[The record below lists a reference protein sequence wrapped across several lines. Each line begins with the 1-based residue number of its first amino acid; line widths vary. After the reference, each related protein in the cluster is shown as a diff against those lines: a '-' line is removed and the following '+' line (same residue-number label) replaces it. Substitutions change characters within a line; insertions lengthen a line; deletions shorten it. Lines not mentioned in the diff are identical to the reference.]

1 MNVLVINGSP
11 KGKDSNSLRL
21 THAFLE
27 GGAWDQVNVI
37 HCSKENIKP
46 CLGCFACWN
55 KTPGKCVIS
64 DDMDDILK
72 QLVAADIIIW
82 SFPLYYFS
90 VPGILKNFIDR
101 QLPLNLPFM
110 SDEESGG
117 HPSRYDISHQSHIL
131 ISTCGFWTARGNY
144 DSVLSMFDRICGGNN
159 YSFIACGQGELF
171 RIPELRNRTD
181 QYLDLVRKAGEEY
194 TSRGISEETRAE
206 LAKPLFPRTVFEN
219 MADASWNIDPSGN
232 KPADESLSFT
242 RQMASLYKSD
252 GVNRVLEFHYTD
264 IGKSYQILL
273 NEEGASVIEDNF
285 QPYTSKIV
293 TPFALWQAI
302 GRGQVSGEEALFKQ
316 EYQVLGD
323 FDIMVRWD
331 ELFGGYQSDKKASA
345 IKGSK
350 SNMGILLAPWM
361 VIWILISINPSLG
374 GLAGILSVAFTPL
387 LWIYYKATIFER
399 ISLPMIAGLSLGAL
413 LGVEP
418 SIIITASYAA
428 FGLMWVIGSFTKIPL
443 TAYYS
448 SGNYGAEKAFANP
461 LFIHTNRILTAAW
474 GTVYLC
480 SSIWTYFIMLSSFS
494 QYIGLINS
502 IIPTLMGVFTLWF
515 QKWYPARR
523 AKG

>member
-1 MNVLVINGSP
+1 MNILVINGSP
-11 KGKDSNSLRL
+11 KGKDSNSLKL

-27 GGAWDQVNVI
+27 GSGWGKVNII
-37 HCSKENIKP
+37 HCSEKDIKP

-64 DDMDDILK
+64 DDMSPILK
-72 QLVAADIIIW
+72 EIISADTIIW

-101 QLPLNLPFM
+101 HLPLSLPFM

-117 HPSRYDISHQSHIL
+117 HPSRYDLSHQSHIL
-131 ISTCGFWTARGNY
+131 ISTCGFWTAKGNY
-144 DSVLSMFDRICGGNN
+144 DSVISMFERICGPDK

-171 RIPELRNRTD
+171 RIPELRNTTD
-181 QYLDLVRKAGEEY
+181 NYLEIVKKAGEEY
-194 TSRGISEETRAE
+194 TSSGISEETRID
-206 LAKPLFPRTVFEN
+206 LTKPLFPRTVFEN
-219 MADASWNIDPSGN
+219 MADASWNIDQSGN
-232 KPADESLSFT
+232 SPADESLSFT

-252 GVNRVLEFHYTD
+252 GINRVLEFHYTD
-264 IGKSYQILL
+264 INKSYQILL
-273 NEEGASVIEDNF
+273 EEEGASVIEDNF

-302 GRGQVSGEEALFKQ
+302 GRGQVSGEEALFKKQ
-316 EYQVLGD
+316 YQVLGD
-323 FDIMVRWD
+323 FNIMLKWD
-331 ELFGGYQSDKKASA
+331 ELFGSYLSNKKAST
-345 IKGSK
+345 KK
-350 SNMGILLAPWM
+350 DNKTNMGILLAPWM
-361 VIWILISINPSLG
+361 VIWILISINPSIG
-374 GLAGILSVAFTPL
+374 SVVGILSVTFTPL
-387 LWIYYKATIFER
+387 LWIYYKATIYER
-399 ISLPMIAGLSLGAL
+399 ISLPIIASLSLSVL
-413 LGVEP
+413 LGAEP
-418 SIIITASYAA
+418 SIIITTSYAA
-428 FGLMWVIGSFTKIPL
+428 FGLLWIIGSFTKIPL

-448 SGNYGAEKAFANP
+448 SGNYGAEKAFSNP

-474 GTVYLC
+474 GVVYLS

-502 IIPTLMGVFTLWF
+502 IVPAFLGIFTLWF